1 VIKTSI
7 ANPEISP
14 FYFCILLFY
23 LFFEVFFSFIRKI
36 VLEKKSPL
44 LPDNKHLHMLLYKIL
59 VKKNNNKLKS
69 NYYVSI
75 IINLT
80 YSILIIPSIFMM
92 KNGLFCKYYSLIF
105 FIIYIFSYR
114 IFSNKI
120 SKKDYI

>member
-1 VIKTSI
+1 
-7 ANPEISP
+7 
-14 FYFCILLFY
+14 
-23 LFFEVFFSFIRKI
+23 VFFSFIRKI
-36 VLEKKSPL
+36 VLEKKAPL
-44 LPDNKHLHMLLYKIL
+44 FPDNKHLHMLLYKIL